1 MKTQQRTWTA
11 TDLDL
16 GGNRT
21 LRVGLERNED
31 GEPEHLHMALGW
43 GEGRAWREEK
53 GEGLT
58 LPADT
63 LPALRDALHALT
75 DHPRAP

>member
-1 MKTQQRTWTA
+1 MSKHTLHLIEVEA
-11 TDLDL
+11 
-16 GGNRT
+16 GGNQV
-21 LRVGLERNED
+21 LRVGMLRDAD
-31 GEPEHLHMALGW
+31 GTPAELILALGW
-43 GEGRAWREEK
+43 REGSAWRELRT
-53 GEGLT
+53 EGLT